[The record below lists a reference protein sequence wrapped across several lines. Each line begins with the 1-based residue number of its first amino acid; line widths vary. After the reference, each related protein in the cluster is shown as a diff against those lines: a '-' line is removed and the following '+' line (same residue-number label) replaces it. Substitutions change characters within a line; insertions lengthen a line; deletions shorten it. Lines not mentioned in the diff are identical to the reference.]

1 MLIIFSILFV
11 VCGILNG
18 EVSSG
23 QGGRESVIE
32 VHELFINL
40 SD

>member
-32 VHELFINL
+32 VHKLL
-40 SD
+40 